1 MAIDWALL
9 DPGTDLVAEA
19 IRGLFPVGSGTSAI
33 GGASTVLS
41 SMLGT
46 FSAMGCTVMLAMV
59 LYNVLVK
66 LVHSAERGV
75 IREGQALWWT
85 PMRITLAAVLLFP
98 LPSGYNA
105 GQAVVTQVA
114 VAGVGLASHL
124 ATAALQQV
132 GPAAQT
138 IATPMIPASEIG
150 VSNELFI
157 PCFCCRTSVTRKT
170 PPK

>member
-19 IRGLFPVGSGTSAI
+19 IRGLFPVASGTSAI

-46 FSAMGCTVMLAMV
+46 FSAIGGTVMLAMV

-66 LVHSAERGV
+66 SVHSAERGV
-75 IREGQALWWT
+75 IREGQTLWWT

-98 LPSGYNA
+98 LPAISR
-105 GQAVVTQVA
+105 
-114 VAGVGLASHL
+114 
-124 ATAALQQV
+124 
-132 GPAAQT
+132 P
-138 IATPMIPASEIG
+138 P
-150 VSNELFI
+150 
-157 PCFCCRTSVTRKT
+157 PCSRSARRLR
-170 PPK
+170 PSRRP